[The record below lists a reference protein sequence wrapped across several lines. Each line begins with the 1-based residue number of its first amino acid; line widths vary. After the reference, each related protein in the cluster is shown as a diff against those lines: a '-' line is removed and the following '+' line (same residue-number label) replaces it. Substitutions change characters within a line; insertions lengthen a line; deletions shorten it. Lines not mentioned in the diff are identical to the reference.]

1 MTSSPDST
9 AINSTTIAPRLGQ
22 WLEDYNE
29 VATILPVLA
38 GLLAT
43 SRLRLRGAQ
52 ALLVNLLIAALVRQ
66 VLGNLKQQG
75 QTLTPAASST
85 EAKTANGHSSPSS
98 ENAETPEDYTIV
110 HSVPGR
116 IRLRIPRLRTDA
128 MYAKRLQGLLAEDTR
143 VKSARINRAAA
154 SLAIQYDGSG
164 VSELELGL
172 TLLQVLEQAD
182 SPSPAASPA

>member
-1 MTSSPDST
+1 MTSTS
-9 AINSTTIAPRLGQ
+9 NSVTIAPRLGQ
-22 WLEDYNE
+22 WLEEYNE
-29 VATILPVLA
+29 ITTILPVLA

-66 VLGNLKQQG
+66 VVGNLKQQG
-75 QTLTPAASST
+75 QSLTPVETPNGDSTPNGYATVASQ
-85 EAKTANGHSSPSS
+85 E
-98 ENAETPEDYTIV
+98 PEDYTIV

-128 MYAKRLQGLLAEDTR
+128 IYAKRLQALLVEESR

-154 SLAIQYDGSG
+154 SLAIQYDGG
-164 VSELELGL
+164 GLSELELGL
-172 TLLQVLEQAD
+172 YLLQVLQQAETPV
-182 SPSPAASPA
+182 SSPAQG

>member
-1 MTSSPDST
+1 MTSTPD
-9 AINSTTIAPRLGQ
+9 STTIAPRLGQ

-75 QTLTPAASST
+75 RTLTPADHSADHST
-85 EAKTANGHSSPSS
+85 GVTTANGYASASSQ
-98 ENAETPEDYTIV
+98 EAEDAEDYTIV

-128 MYAKRLQGLLAEDTR
+128 IYAKRLQGLLVEDAR

-172 TLLQVLEQAD
+172 YLLQVLEQAD

>member
-9 AINSTTIAPRLGQ
+9 AIAPRLGQ

-29 VATILPVLA
+29 ITTILPVLA

-75 QTLTPAASST
+75 QSLSPAESHDGDSPTNGHATPA
-85 EAKTANGHSSPSS
+85 PQD
-98 ENAETPEDYTIV
+98 PEDYTIV

-128 MYAKRLQGLLAEDTR
+128 IYAKRLQALLVEDAR

-154 SLAIQYDGSG
+154 SLAIQYDGGG

-172 TLLQVLEQAD
+172 YLLQVLEQAETPT
-182 SPSPAASPA
+182 PSPT

>member
-1 MTSSPDST
+1 MTSTPDSS
-9 AINSTTIAPRLGQ
+9 AIAPRLGQ

-29 VATILPVLA
+29 IATILPVLA

-75 QTLTPAASST
+75 QSLTPAEAPNGDST
-85 EAKTANGHSSPSS
+85 PNGHATAASQD
-98 ENAETPEDYTIV
+98 PEDYTIV

-128 MYAKRLQGLLAEDTR
+128 IYAKRLQALLVEDAR
-143 VKSARINRAAA
+143 VKSARVNRAAA
-154 SLAIQYDGSG
+154 SLALQYDGAG

-172 TLLQVLEQAD
+172 YLLQILEQAET
-182 SPSPAASPA
+182 SAPSPV